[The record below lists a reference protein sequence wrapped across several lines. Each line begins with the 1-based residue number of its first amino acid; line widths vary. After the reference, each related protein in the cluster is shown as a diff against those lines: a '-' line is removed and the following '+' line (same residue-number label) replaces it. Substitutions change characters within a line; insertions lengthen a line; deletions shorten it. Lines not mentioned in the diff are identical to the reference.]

1 MSIIDLDEVQAA
13 LDKAAHAGIHGTDE
27 DKNGRFKGPAQVINF
42 PGHSKANVPAEN
54 VLAHAVESDLKEA
67 IVIGRCQDG
76 TNFYASS
83 LGDAGHI
90 ILELE
95 KFKKMLL
102 EAYCE

>member
-1 MSIIDLDEVQAA
+1 MTADIV
-13 LDKAAHAGIHGTDE
+13 
-27 DKNGRFKGPAQVINF
+27 RF
-42 PGHSKANVPAEN
+42 PGSTKVDLPAANV
-54 VLAHAVESDLKEA
+54 LKGAVESDLKEA

-76 TNFYASS
+76 TPFYASS

-102 EAYCE
+102 ESYCE